1 MKIKRLKA
9 NITEVN
15 TRNGIS
21 TLFFG
26 SMAIAARM
34 KDGRYIVPESY
45 VSDAP
50 KLHYFTAD
58 AKWGI
63 SYSPA
68 DDAVNWW
75 VARNVRYKQEIQTV
89 SAKVFNTLIEGI

>member
-9 NITEVN
+9 NVTEVS
-15 TRNGIS
+15 TSNGIT

-34 KDGRYIVPESY
+34 KDGRYIAPESDQLQ
-45 VSDAP
+45 SL
-50 KLHYFTAD
+50 KLNSHFTAT
-58 AKWGI
+58 AK
-63 SYSPA
+63 

-75 VARNVRYKQEIQTV
+75 VARNVRYKQEIQTIR
-89 SAKVFNTLIEGI
+89 AKVFNTLIEGI

>member
-15 TRNGIS
+15 TSNGIA

-34 KDGRYIVPESY
+34 KDGRYIAPEGY
-45 VSDAP
+45 LPDCV
-50 KLHYFTAD
+50 KLNSQFTAN
-58 AKWGI
+58 AK
-63 SYSPA
+63 
-68 DDAVNWW
+68 DEAVNWW
-75 VARNVRYKQEIQTV
+75 VARNVRYKQEIQVV
-89 SAKVFNTLIEGI
+89 SATIFDALIEGI

>member
-15 TRNGIS
+15 TSNGIS

-26 SMAIAARM
+26 SMAVAARM
-34 KDGRYIVPESY
+34 KDGRYIAPEG
-45 VSDAP
+45 D
-50 KLHYFTAD
+50 LLTTA
-58 AKWGI
+58 K
-63 SYSPA
+63 

-89 SAKVFNTLIEGI
+89 NTAVFDTLIEGI

>member
-15 TRNGIS
+15 TSNGIS

-34 KDGRYIVPESY
+34 KDGRYIAPESY
-45 VSDAP
+45 TP
-50 KLHYFTAD
+50 NTLKLNSHFTAD
-58 AKWGI
+58 AK
-63 SYSPA
+63 
-68 DDAVNWW
+68 DEAVNWW

-89 SAKVFNTLIEGI
+89 STEVFNTLIEGI

>member
-9 NITEVN
+9 NITQVN
-15 TRNGIS
+15 TSNGIS

-34 KDGRYIVPESY
+34 KDGRYIAPEG
-45 VSDAP
+45 D
-50 KLHYFTAD
+50 LLETA
-58 AKWGI
+58 K
-63 SYSPA
+63 

-89 SAKVFNTLIEGI
+89 SAKVFHTLIEGI